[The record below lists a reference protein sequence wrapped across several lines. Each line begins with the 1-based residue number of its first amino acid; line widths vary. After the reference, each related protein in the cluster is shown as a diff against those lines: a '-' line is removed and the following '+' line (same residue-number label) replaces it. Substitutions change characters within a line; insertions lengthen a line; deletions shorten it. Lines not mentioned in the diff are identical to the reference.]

1 MFRGCWVGLGVGEEV
16 GQRVTE
22 KLPLTPRGNSESRTM
37 RKIGPVLGSPGPES
51 SPGLGPLDWKL
62 VPLFSRTLPCFLPV
76 KNGRKEEGQG
86 KEWGKACSV
95 SWRKR
100 NRDCA
105 LEPLGRPDRSCPAQA
120 APFHH
125 PLPLFLLLFLP
136 LLGIC
141 FAGRARVN
149 ALARHCL
156 HLVAEPKV

>member
-105 LEPLGRPDRSCPAQA
+105 LEPLGRPDRSCPARQP
-120 APFHH
+120 PFAVHS
-125 PLPLFLLLFLP
+125 PFFYCLFSP
-136 LLGIC
+136 SW
-141 FAGRARVN
+141 AS
-149 ALARHCL
+149 ALQGGQEL
-156 HLVAEPKV
+156 TLWPGTVYI